1 MRTLLLLDGNNIAHR
16 ARHAFSLSGPDGL
29 DVSVTYGF
37 LKSLR
42 SYLEKFKP
50 EACIIA
56 WDGRIPKFRREKV
69 PTYKANRKKDE
80 TYGDFI
86 RQLKELGEALESTGT
101 VNIRRPAIEADDLLY
116 HAAFLGQGFYDKII
130 IVTNDTDLL
139 QAVVLDSV
147 LVFNATKGVMADRKY
162 VEKHSGVKIGHFVHW
177 RALQGDHSDN
187 IKGVPG
193 IGPIR
198 ASEPFQKYATLNG
211 IIDAAYDSKIRGKM
225 GENIREFG
233 LENISKNVFIM
244 SLDAD
249 RTGSRLAIIQKVEDF
264 EPADVKKF
272 KKFLISKS
280 FVDLMGAPLF
290 QVMRKLQAPKL
301 FQEAQTPVIC
311 DQRFPIT
318 ENETEELR
326 WSMGSDNTDFFLEG

>member
-1 MRTLLLLDGNNIAHR
+1 M
-16 ARHAFSLSGPDGL
+16 

-37 LKSLR
+37 LRSLK
-42 SYLEKFKP
+42 SYLKKFKP

-69 PTYKANRKKDE
+69 PTYKANRQRDE

-86 RQLKELGEALESTGT
+86 RQLKELGEALELTGT
-101 VNIRRPAIEADDLLY
+101 VNIRKPAIEADDLLY

-130 IVTNDTDLL
+130 IVTNDADLL
-139 QAVVLDSV
+139 QAVVMDSV
-147 LVFNATKGVMADRKY
+147 LVFNSTKGVMADRKY

-177 RALQGDHSDN
+177 RALQGDQGDN

-193 IGPIR
+193 IGPVR
-198 ASEPFQKYATLNG
+198 AQKLFREYGTLHG
-211 IIDAAYDSKIRGKM
+211 IVDAAYSSKISGKM

-244 SLDAD
+244 SLDSD

-264 EPADVKKF
+264 EPANVKKF

-280 FVDLMGAPLF
+280 FIDLMDVPLF
-290 QVMRKLQAPKL
+290 QAVRKLQAPKL

-311 DQRFPIT
+311 DQRFPIM
-318 ENETEELR
+318 ENAVEELR